1 MRLFL
6 CEKPS
11 QGKDIGRILGA
22 TQRGEGCLNASG
34 VTVTWCIGHLVEAA
48 APEVYDAALKRWSL
62 EQLPIIPQQWRVEVK
77 PKTATQFKVVKALL
91 AKATQLVIAT
101 DADREGEL
109 IAREIIDLCGYRGPI
124 ERLWLS
130 ALNDASIRTALA
142 KLRPSAETLPMYYS
156 ALARS
161 RADWLVGMNLSR
173 LFTVL
178 GRQAGYDGVLSVGR
192 VQTPTLKLVV
202 DRDRE
207 IAAFVSVPYWA
218 IDVSLS
224 AGGQTFTAQ
233 WVAPDASTDD
243 AGRCLRQPV
252 AQQAAQQ
259 IRAAGSAQV
268 VSVETERVREGP
280 PLLFDLGT
288 LQEVC
293 SKQLGLD
300 VQETLEIAQ
309 ALYETHKATTYP
321 RSDSGY
327 LPESMFA
334 EVPTVLDSLLKTD
347 PTLAQIMGQ
356 LDRTQRSRAW
366 NDGKV
371 TAHHGIIPTLEPA
384 NLSAMSEK
392 ERALYR
398 LIRAHYLAQFLPHHE
413 FDRTVADLS
422 CGQQKLVATG
432 KQVVARGWRLVLA
445 ESEREGSA
453 DEDGDAPVR
462 TQVLPALRDGMACQ
476 VAGAD
481 IKALKT
487 MPPKPYTQGELVKA
501 MKGVAKLVD
510 DPRLK
515 QKLKETTGIG
525 TEATRASTITG
536 LLDRGYLL
544 RKGRAIRASDAAF
557 TLIDAVPAAIAD
569 PGMTAIWE
577 QALDM
582 IEAGQMTLDT
592 FIAKQSAW
600 VAQLV
605 QEHRGTTLSI
615 ALPPSPPCPQC
626 GTQMHQRAG
635 RNGALVHY
643 AHLKDRNLPKSA
655 QLHTADGSCLWL
667 HEMGFPQSHV
677 LPQNALD
684 LQYRGCALLH
694 AVPRNNDFLGLCVG
708 KVGAAVRHKTVI
720 GIIEGHFG
728 IGLGH
733 DRVIVH
739 LG

>member
-22 TQRGEGCLNASG
+22 TQRGEGCLNGSG

-77 PKTATQFKVVKALL
+77 TKTATQFKVVKALL
-91 AKATQLVIAT
+91 AKATHLVIAT

-233 WVAPDASTDD
+233 WVAPDASADD
-243 AGRCLRQPV
+243 AGRCLQQPI

-347 PTLAQIMGQ
+347 PTLAPIMGQ

-366 NDGKV
+366 NDSKV

-392 ERALYR
+392 EQAVYR

-432 KQVVARGWRLVLA
+432 KQVVVKGWRLVLA
-445 ESEREGSA
+445 EPEREGSA
-453 DEDGDAPVR
+453 DEDGDAPR
-462 TQVLPALRDGMACQ
+462 SQVLPALRDGMACQ

-501 MKGVAKLVD
+501 MKGVARFVT

-515 QKLKETTGIG
+515 QKLKDTTGIG
-525 TEATRASTITG
+525 TEATRANIISG
-536 LLDRGYLL
+536 LIARGYIVK
-544 RKGRAIRASDAAF
+544 KGRSIRASDAAL

-569 PGMTAIWE
+569 PGTTAVWE

-582 IEAGQMTLDT
+582 IEAGQLTLDV
-592 FIAKQSAW
+592 FIGKQAAW
-600 VAQLV
+600 ISQLIAQY
-605 QEHRGTTLSI
+605 GSTSLSI
-615 ALPPSPPCPQC
+615 KVPQGPACPQC
-626 GTQMHQRAG
+626 GAPTRQRTGKSGPFWSCSRYPACKG
-635 RNGALVHY
+635 TLPVATGTSRRGAS
-643 AHLKDRNLPKSA
+643 RPRRTS
-655 QLHTADGSCLWL
+655 G
-667 HEMGFPQSHV
+667 G
-677 LPQNALD
+677 
-684 LQYRGCALLH
+684 GC
-694 AVPRNNDFLGLCVG
+694 
-708 KVGAAVRHKTVI
+708 KGA
-720 GIIEGHFG
+720 
-728 IGLGH
+728 
-733 DRVIVH
+733 
-739 LG
+739 

>member
-22 TQRGEGCLNASG
+22 TQRGEGCLNGSG
-34 VTVTWCIGHLVEAA
+34 VTITWCIGHLVEAA

-91 AKATQLVIAT
+91 AKATHLVIAT
-101 DADREGEL
+101 DAGREGEL

-130 ALNDASIRTALA
+130 ALNDASIRTALG
-142 KLRPSAETLPMYYS
+142 KLRPSSDTLPMYYS

-173 LFTVL
+173 LFTLL

-207 IAAFVSVPYWA
+207 IAAFKSAPFWA

-224 AGGQTFTAQ
+224 TEGQAFSAQ
-233 WVAPDASTDD
+233 WVAPDGCTDD
-243 AGRCLRQPV
+243 AGRCLQQPV

-293 SKQLGLD
+293 SRQLGLD
-300 VQETLEIAQ
+300 VQETLQIAQ

-347 PTLAQIMGQ
+347 PSLRPIMGQ

-384 NLSAMSEK
+384 NLSVMSEK
-392 ERALYR
+392 ERAVYR

-413 FDRTVADLS
+413 FDRTVAELS

-432 KQVVARGWRLVLA
+432 KQVVVKGWRLVLD
-445 ESEREGSA
+445 EPEREGSA
-453 DEDGDAPVR
+453 DEDADASAR
-462 TQVLPALRDGMACQ
+462 SQVLPALREAMACQ
-476 VAGAD
+476 IAGAD

-501 MKGVAKLVD
+501 MKGVARFVT

-515 QKLKETTGIG
+515 QKLKDTTGIG
-525 TEATRASTITG
+525 TEATRANIISGLIT
-536 LLDRGYLL
+536 RGYIVK
-544 RKGRAIRASDAAF
+544 KGRSIRASDAAF

-569 PGMTAIWE
+569 PGTTAVWE

-582 IEAGQMTLDT
+582 IEAGQLTLDV
-592 FIAKQSAW
+592 FIGKQAAW
-600 VAQLV
+600 ISQLIAQY
-605 QEHRGTTLSI
+605 GSMSLSI
-615 ALPPSPPCPQC
+615 KLAHGPACPQC
-626 GTQMHQRAG
+626 GASTRQRTGKSGPFWSCSRYPDCKGTLPVESGPPKRGASRSRSSG
-635 RNGALVHY
+635 RKGA
-643 AHLKDRNLPKSA
+643 
-655 QLHTADGSCLWL
+655 
-667 HEMGFPQSHV
+667 
-677 LPQNALD
+677 
-684 LQYRGCALLH
+684 
-694 AVPRNNDFLGLCVG
+694 
-708 KVGAAVRHKTVI
+708 
-720 GIIEGHFG
+720 
-728 IGLGH
+728 
-733 DRVIVH
+733 
-739 LG
+739 

>member
-62 EQLPIIPQQWRVEVK
+62 EQLPIIPQQWRAEVK

-476 VAGAD
+476 VAEAE

-501 MKGVAKLVD
+501 MKGVARFVT

-515 QKLKETTGIG
+515 QKLKDTTGIG
-525 TEATRASTITG
+525 TEATRANIISG
-536 LLDRGYLL
+536 LIARGYIVK
-544 RKGRAIRASDAAF
+544 KGRSIRASDAAF

-569 PGMTAIWE
+569 PGTTAVWE

-582 IEAGQMTLDT
+582 IEGGQLTLDV
-592 FIAKQSAW
+592 FIGKQAAW
-600 VAQLV
+600 ISQLIAQY
-605 QEHRGTTLSI
+605 GSTSLSI
-615 ALPPSPPCPQC
+615 KVPQGPACPQC
-626 GTQMHQRAG
+626 GAPTRQRTGKSGPFWSCSRYPDCKGTLPVATGTSRRGASRPRRTSGGG
-635 RNGALVHY
+635 RKGA
-643 AHLKDRNLPKSA
+643 
-655 QLHTADGSCLWL
+655 
-667 HEMGFPQSHV
+667 
-677 LPQNALD
+677 
-684 LQYRGCALLH
+684 
-694 AVPRNNDFLGLCVG
+694 
-708 KVGAAVRHKTVI
+708 
-720 GIIEGHFG
+720 
-728 IGLGH
+728 
-733 DRVIVH
+733 
-739 LG
+739 

>member
-22 TQRGEGCLNASG
+22 TQRGEGCLSGSG

-62 EQLPIIPQQWRVEVK
+62 DQLPIIPQQWRVEVK

-91 AKATQLVIAT
+91 AKATHLVIAT

-130 ALNDASIRTALA
+130 ALNDASIRTALG
-142 KLRPSAETLPMYYS
+142 KLRPSSDTLPMYYS

-173 LFTVL
+173 LFTLL

-207 IAAFVSVPYWA
+207 IAAFKSAPFWA

-224 AGGQTFTAQ
+224 TEGQAFSAQ
-233 WVAPDASTDD
+233 WVAPDGCTDD
-243 AGRCLRQPV
+243 AGRCLQQPV

-280 PLLFDLGT
+280 PLLFDLST

-293 SKQLGLD
+293 SRQLGLD
-300 VQETLEIAQ
+300 VQETLQIAQ

-334 EVPTVLDSLLKTD
+334 EVPAVLDSLLKTD
-347 PTLAQIMGQ
+347 PSLRPIMGQ

-384 NLSAMSEK
+384 NLSVMSEK
-392 ERALYR
+392 ERAVYR

-413 FDRTVADLS
+413 FDRTVAELS

-432 KQVVARGWRLVLA
+432 KQVVVKGWRLVLD
-445 ESEREGSA
+445 EPEREGSA
-453 DEDGDAPVR
+453 DEDADASAR
-462 TQVLPALRDGMACQ
+462 SQVLPALREAMACQ
-476 VAGAD
+476 IAGAD

-501 MKGVAKLVD
+501 MKGVARFVT

-515 QKLKETTGIG
+515 QKLKDTTGIG
-525 TEATRASTITG
+525 TEATRANIISVLIA
-536 LLDRGYLL
+536 RGYIVK
-544 RKGRAIRASDAAF
+544 KGRSIRASDAAF

-569 PGMTAIWE
+569 PGTTAVWE

-582 IEAGQMTLDT
+582 IEAGQLTLDV
-592 FIAKQSAW
+592 FLSKQAAWISQLIAQYGSMS
-600 VAQLV
+600 
-605 QEHRGTTLSI
+605 LSI
-615 ALPPSPPCPQC
+615 KLPHGPACPQC
-626 GTQMHQRAG
+626 GAPTRQRTGKSGPFWSCSRYPDCKGTLPVESGPPKRGASRSRSSG
-635 RNGALVHY
+635 RKGA
-643 AHLKDRNLPKSA
+643 
-655 QLHTADGSCLWL
+655 
-667 HEMGFPQSHV
+667 
-677 LPQNALD
+677 
-684 LQYRGCALLH
+684 
-694 AVPRNNDFLGLCVG
+694 
-708 KVGAAVRHKTVI
+708 
-720 GIIEGHFG
+720 
-728 IGLGH
+728 
-733 DRVIVH
+733 
-739 LG
+739 

>member
-22 TQRGEGCLNASG
+22 TQRGEGCFNGSG
-34 VTVTWCIGHLVEAA
+34 VTITWCIGHLVEAA

-62 EQLPIIPQQWRVEVK
+62 EQLPIIPQQWRIEVK

-91 AKATQLVIAT
+91 AKATHLVIAT

-130 ALNDASIRTALA
+130 ALNDASIRIALG
-142 KLRPSAETLPMYYS
+142 KLRPSSDTLPMYYS

-173 LFTVL
+173 LFTLL

-207 IAAFVSVPYWA
+207 IAAFKSVPFWA

-224 AGGQTFTAQ
+224 AGGQAFAAQ
-233 WVAPDASTDD
+233 WVAPDGCTDD
-243 AGRCLRQPV
+243 AGRCLQQPV

-259 IRAAGSAQV
+259 IRTAGSAQV
-268 VSVETERVREGP
+268 VSVEIERVREGP
-280 PLLFDLGT
+280 PLLFDLST

-293 SKQLGLD
+293 SRQLGLD
-300 VQETLEIAQ
+300 VLETLQIAQ

-334 EVPTVLDSLLKTD
+334 EMPTVLDSLLKTD
-347 PTLAQIMGQ
+347 PSLRPIMGQ
-356 LDRTQRSRAW
+356 LDRSQRSRAW

-384 NLSAMSEK
+384 NLSALSEK
-392 ERALYR
+392 ELAVYR

-413 FDRTVADLS
+413 FDRTVAEFS
-422 CGQQKLVATG
+422 CGQQMLVATG
-432 KQVVARGWRLVLA
+432 KQVVVKGWRLVLA
-445 ESEREGSA
+445 EPQA
-453 DEDGDAPVR
+453 DEDGDDAAR
-462 TQVLPALRDGMACQ
+462 SQVLPPLREGLACQ
-476 VAGAD
+476 VAEVEV
-481 IKALKT
+481 KALKT
-487 MPPKPYTQGELVKA
+487 MPPKPYTQGELVKS
-501 MKGVAKLVD
+501 MKGIARFVT

-515 QKLKETTGIG
+515 QKLKDTTGIG
-525 TEATRASTITG
+525 TEATRANIISVLIA
-536 LLDRGYLL
+536 RGYIVK
-544 RKGRAIRASDAAF
+544 KGRSIRASDAAF

-569 PGMTAIWE
+569 PGTTAVWE

-582 IEAGQMTLDT
+582 IEAGQLTLDV
-592 FIAKQSAW
+592 FLSKQAAWISQLIAQYGS
-600 VAQLV
+600 
-605 QEHRGTTLSI
+605 TPLSI
-615 ALPPSPPCPQC
+615 KLPHGPACPQC
-626 GTQMHQRAG
+626 GAATRQRTGKSGPFWSCSRYPDCKGTLPVEPGTPKRGASRSRSSG
-635 RNGALVHY
+635 RKGA
-643 AHLKDRNLPKSA
+643 
-655 QLHTADGSCLWL
+655 
-667 HEMGFPQSHV
+667 
-677 LPQNALD
+677 
-684 LQYRGCALLH
+684 
-694 AVPRNNDFLGLCVG
+694 
-708 KVGAAVRHKTVI
+708 
-720 GIIEGHFG
+720 
-728 IGLGH
+728 
-733 DRVIVH
+733 
-739 LG
+739 

>member
-22 TQRGEGCLNASG
+22 TQRGEGCLNGSG
-34 VTVTWCIGHLVEAA
+34 VTITWCIGHLVEAA

-77 PKTATQFKVVKALL
+77 SKTATQFKVVKALL
-91 AKATQLVIAT
+91 AKATHLVIAT

-109 IAREIIDLCGYRGPI
+109 IAREIIDLCGYRGSI

-130 ALNDASIRTALA
+130 ALNDASIRTALS
-142 KLRPSAETLPMYYS
+142 KLRPSSDTLPMYYS

-207 IAAFVSVPYWA
+207 ITAFVSLPYWA

-224 AGGQTFTAQ
+224 VGGQSFTAQ
-233 WVAPDASTDD
+233 WVAPDACTDD
-243 AGRCLRQPV
+243 TGRCLQQPV

-259 IRAAGSAQV
+259 IRAAGSVQV

-327 LPESMFA
+327 LPESMLA

-347 PTLAQIMGQ
+347 PTLGPIMGQ
-356 LDRTQRSRAW
+356 LDRSQRSRAW
-366 NDGKV
+366 NDDKV

-392 ERALYR
+392 ERAVFR

-413 FDRTVADLS
+413 FDRTVAELS

-432 KQVVARGWRLVLA
+432 KQVVVKGWRLVLD
-445 ESEREGSA
+445 EPEREGSA
-453 DEDGDAPVR
+453 DEDADASAR
-462 TQVLPALRDGMACQ
+462 SQVLPALREAMACQ
-476 VAGAD
+476 IAGAD

-501 MKGVAKLVD
+501 MKGVARFVT

-515 QKLKETTGIG
+515 QKLKDTTGIG
-525 TEATRASTITG
+525 TEATRANIISG
-536 LLDRGYLL
+536 LIARGYIVK
-544 RKGRAIRASDAAF
+544 KGRAIRASDAAF

-569 PGMTAIWE
+569 PGTTAVWE

-582 IEAGQMTLDT
+582 IEAGQLTLDE
-592 FIAKQSAW
+592 FISKQAAW
-600 VAQLV
+600 ISQLIAQY
-605 QEHRGTTLSI
+605 GSMSLSI
-615 ALPPSPPCPQC
+615 KLAHGPACPQC
-626 GTQMHQRAG
+626 GASTRQRTGKSGPFWSCSRYPDCKGTLPVESGPPKRGASRSRSSG
-635 RNGALVHY
+635 RKGA
-643 AHLKDRNLPKSA
+643 
-655 QLHTADGSCLWL
+655 
-667 HEMGFPQSHV
+667 
-677 LPQNALD
+677 
-684 LQYRGCALLH
+684 
-694 AVPRNNDFLGLCVG
+694 
-708 KVGAAVRHKTVI
+708 
-720 GIIEGHFG
+720 
-728 IGLGH
+728 
-733 DRVIVH
+733 
-739 LG
+739 

>member
-22 TQRGEGCLNASG
+22 TQRGEGCLNGTG

-91 AKATQLVIAT
+91 AKATHLVIAT

-130 ALNDASIRTALA
+130 ALNDASIRTALG
-142 KLRPSAETLPMYYS
+142 KLRPSSDTLPMYYS

-207 IAAFVSVPYWA
+207 IAAFKSVPFWG

-224 AGGQTFTAQ
+224 AEGQAFAAL
-233 WVAPDASTDD
+233 WVAPDGCTDD
-243 AGRCLRQPV
+243 AGRCLQQPV

-259 IRAAGSAQV
+259 IRAAGSVQV
-268 VSVETERVREGP
+268 VSIETERVREGP

-293 SKQLGLD
+293 SRQLGLD

-309 ALYETHKATTYP
+309 ALYETYKATTYP

-334 EVPTVLDSLLKTD
+334 EVPAVLDSLLKTD
-347 PTLAQIMGQ
+347 PSLRPIMGQ
-356 LDRTQRSRAW
+356 LDRSQRSRAW

-384 NLSAMSEK
+384 NLSALSEK
-392 ERALYR
+392 ELAVYR

-413 FDRTVADLS
+413 FDRTVAEFS
-422 CGQQKLVATG
+422 CGQQMLAATG
-432 KQVVARGWRLVLA
+432 KQVVIKGWRLVLV
-445 ESEREGSA
+445 EPQA
-453 DEDGDAPVR
+453 DEDGDAAAR
-462 TQVLPALRDGMACQ
+462 SQVLPPLREGLACQ
-476 VAGAD
+476 VAEVE

-487 MPPKPYTQGELVKA
+487 MPPKPYTQGELVKS
-501 MKGVAKLVD
+501 MKGVAHFVT

-515 QKLKETTGIG
+515 QKLKDTTGIG
-525 TEATRASTITG
+525 TEATRANIISVLIA
-536 LLDRGYLL
+536 RGYIVK
-544 RKGRAIRASDAAF
+544 KGRSIRASDAAF

-569 PGMTAIWE
+569 PGTTAVWE

-582 IEAGQMTLDT
+582 IEAGQLTLDVFLSKQAT
-592 FIAKQSAW
+592 WISQLIAQYGSMS
-600 VAQLV
+600 
-605 QEHRGTTLSI
+605 LSI
-615 ALPPSPPCPQC
+615 KLPHGPACPQC
-626 GTQMHQRAG
+626 GAPTRQRTG
-635 RNGALVHY
+635 KSGPFWSCSRYPDCNGT
-643 AHLKDRNLPKSA
+643 LPVESGPPK
-655 QLHTADGSCLWL
+655 
-667 HEMGFPQSHV
+667 
-677 LPQNALD
+677 
-684 LQYRGCALLH
+684 RGAS
-694 AVPRNNDFLGLCVG
+694 RSRSSSR
-708 KVGAAVRHKTVI
+708 KGA
-720 GIIEGHFG
+720 
-728 IGLGH
+728 
-733 DRVIVH
+733 
-739 LG
+739 

>member
-22 TQRGEGCLNASG
+22 TRRGEGCLNGSG
-34 VTVTWCIGHLVEAA
+34 ITITWCIGHLVEAA

-77 PKTATQFKVVKALL
+77 PKAATQFKVVKALL
-91 AKATQLVIAT
+91 AKATHLVIAT

-130 ALNDASIRTALA
+130 ALNDASIRTALG
-142 KLRPSAETLPMYYS
+142 KLRPSSDTLPMYYS

-207 IAAFVSVPYWA
+207 IAAFKSVPFWA

-224 AGGQTFTAQ
+224 AEGQAFSAQ
-233 WVAPDASTDD
+233 WVAPDGCTDD
-243 AGRCLRQPV
+243 AGRCLQQPV

-293 SKQLGLD
+293 SRQLGLD
-300 VQETLEIAQ
+300 VQETLQIAQ

-334 EVPTVLDSLLKTD
+334 EVPTVLDSLFKTD
-347 PTLAQIMGQ
+347 PSLRPIMGQ
-356 LDRTQRSRAW
+356 LDRSQRSRAW

-384 NLSAMSEK
+384 NLSALSEK
-392 ERALYR
+392 ELAVYR
-398 LIRAHYLAQFLPHHE
+398 LIRAHYLAQFLPYHE
-413 FDRTVADLS
+413 FDRTVAEFS
-422 CGQQKLVATG
+422 CGRQTLVATG
-432 KQVVARGWRLVLA
+432 KQVVIKGWRLVLA
-445 ESEREGSA
+445 EPQA
-453 DEDGDAPVR
+453 DEDCVDAAR
-462 TQVLPALRDGMACQ
+462 SQVLPPLREGLACQ
-476 VAGAD
+476 VAEAE

-487 MPPKPYTQGELVKA
+487 MPPKPYTQGELVKS
-501 MKGVAKLVD
+501 MKGIARFVT

-515 QKLKETTGIG
+515 QKLKDTTGIG
-525 TEATRASTITG
+525 TEATRANIISVLIA
-536 LLDRGYLL
+536 RGYIVK
-544 RKGRAIRASDAAF
+544 KGRSIRASDAAF

-569 PGMTAIWE
+569 PGTTAVWE

-582 IEAGQMTLDT
+582 IEAGQLTLDVFLSKQAT
-592 FIAKQSAW
+592 WISQLIAQYGSMS
-600 VAQLV
+600 
-605 QEHRGTTLSI
+605 LSI
-615 ALPPSPPCPQC
+615 KLPHGPACPQC
-626 GTQMHQRAG
+626 GAATRQRTGKSGPFWSCSRYPDCKGTLPVESGPPKRGASRSRSSG
-635 RNGALVHY
+635 RKGA
-643 AHLKDRNLPKSA
+643 
-655 QLHTADGSCLWL
+655 
-667 HEMGFPQSHV
+667 
-677 LPQNALD
+677 
-684 LQYRGCALLH
+684 
-694 AVPRNNDFLGLCVG
+694 
-708 KVGAAVRHKTVI
+708 
-720 GIIEGHFG
+720 
-728 IGLGH
+728 
-733 DRVIVH
+733 
-739 LG
+739 

>member
-22 TQRGEGCLNASG
+22 TQRGEGCLNGSG
-34 VTVTWCIGHLVEAA
+34 VTITWCIGHLVEAA

-91 AKATQLVIAT
+91 AKATHLVIAT

-130 ALNDASIRTALA
+130 ALNDASIRTALS
-142 KLRPSAETLPMYYS
+142 KLRPSSDTLPMYYS

-207 IAAFVSVPYWA
+207 ITAFVSLPYWA

-224 AGGQTFTAQ
+224 VGGQSFTAQ
-233 WVAPDASTDD
+233 WVAPDACTDD
-243 AGRCLRQPV
+243 TGRCLQQPV

-259 IRAAGSAQV
+259 IRAAGNAQV

-327 LPESMFA
+327 LPESMLA

-347 PTLAQIMGQ
+347 PTLGPIMGQ
-356 LDRTQRSRAW
+356 LDRSQRSRAW
-366 NDGKV
+366 NDDKV

-392 ERALYR
+392 ERAVFR
-398 LIRAHYLAQFLPHHE
+398 LIRAHYLAQLLPHHE
-413 FDRTVADLS
+413 FDRTVAELS

-432 KQVVARGWRLVLA
+432 KQVVVKGWRLVLD
-445 ESEREGSA
+445 EPEREGSA
-453 DEDGDAPVR
+453 DEDADASAR
-462 TQVLPALRDGMACQ
+462 SQVLPALREAMACQ
-476 VAGAD
+476 IAGAD

-501 MKGVAKLVD
+501 MKGVARFVT

-515 QKLKETTGIG
+515 QKLKDTTGIG
-525 TEATRASTITG
+525 TEATRANIISG
-536 LLDRGYLL
+536 LIARGYIVK
-544 RKGRAIRASDAAF
+544 KGRAIRASDAAF

-569 PGMTAIWE
+569 PGTTAVWE

-582 IEAGQMTLDT
+582 IEAGQLTLDV
-592 FIAKQSAW
+592 FISKQAAW
-600 VAQLV
+600 ISQLIAQY
-605 QEHRGTTLSI
+605 GSMSLSI
-615 ALPPSPPCPQC
+615 KLAHGPACPQC
-626 GTQMHQRAG
+626 GASTRQRTGKSGPFWSCSRYPDCKGTLPVESGPPKRGASRSRSSG
-635 RNGALVHY
+635 RKGA
-643 AHLKDRNLPKSA
+643 
-655 QLHTADGSCLWL
+655 
-667 HEMGFPQSHV
+667 
-677 LPQNALD
+677 
-684 LQYRGCALLH
+684 
-694 AVPRNNDFLGLCVG
+694 
-708 KVGAAVRHKTVI
+708 
-720 GIIEGHFG
+720 
-728 IGLGH
+728 
-733 DRVIVH
+733 
-739 LG
+739 